1 MIKEED
7 KEKLLKYIEILKSQ
21 EKKNGM
27 IGNNIHLNKNKHNK
41 KNKYK
46 KLWLSQD

>member
-27 IGNNIHLNKNKHNK
+27 IGNKIHLNKNKYNK